1 MVIAYTQRLEGRVVL
16 GGLGVN
22 VNGGLPLPIG
32 NGEVF
37 IPVLWS

>member
-1 MVIAYTQRLEGRVVL
+1 MIIAYTQRLEGRVIL
-16 GGLGVN
+16 GSLGVN
-22 VNGGLPLPIG
+22 VNRGLPFSIG